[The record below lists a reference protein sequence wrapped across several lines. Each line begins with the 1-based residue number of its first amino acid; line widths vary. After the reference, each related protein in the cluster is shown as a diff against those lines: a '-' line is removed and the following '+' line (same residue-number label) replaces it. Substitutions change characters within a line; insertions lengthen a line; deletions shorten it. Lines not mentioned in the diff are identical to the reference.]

1 MSTVRILLTGMR
13 AEGRHGAS
21 PGEREASQTF
31 VMDLDLFVDVAGDD
45 LEATADYRDL
55 VRAAR
60 AVVEGSSFAL
70 LESLAEAVADAVA
83 AHDRVTSVVA
93 TVRKP
98 GAAGRLG
105 VADVAAQAVRAEAE
119 ER

>member
-1 MSTVRILLTGMR
+1 MSTVRILLTGIG

-21 PGEREASQTF
+21 PGERDAPQPF
-31 VMDLDLFVDVAGDD
+31 VLDLDLFVDVAGDD

-55 VRAAR
+55 VRTAR
-60 AVVEGSSFAL
+60 SVVERSSFAL
-70 LESLAEAVADAVA
+70 LESLAGAVADAVA
-83 AHDRVTSVVA
+83 VHDRVTSVVA

-105 VADVAAQAVRAEAE
+105 VADVAAQAIRAEAE
-119 ER
+119 E

>member
-1 MSTVRILLTGMR
+1 VSTVRILLTGIG

-21 PGEREASQTF
+21 PGERDARQPF
-31 VMDLDLFVDVAGDD
+31 VLDLDLFVDVAGDA
-45 LEATADYRDL
+45 LETTADYRDL
-55 VRAAR
+55 VRSAR
-60 AVVEGSSFAL
+60 SVVEERSFAL
-70 LESLAEAVADAVA
+70 LESLAEAVAEAVA
-83 AHDRVTSVVA
+83 SNDRVTSVVA

-119 ER
+119 E

>member
-1 MSTVRILLTGMR
+1 LSTVRILLTGIG

-21 PGEREASQTF
+21 PGERDEPQPF
-31 VMDLDLFVDVAGDD
+31 VLDLDLFVDVDGDA

-60 AVVEGSSFAL
+60 SVVEQGSFAL
-70 LESLAEAVADAVA
+70 LESLAEAVADGVA
-83 AHDRVTSVVA
+83 AHDRVTSVVV

-105 VADVAAQAVRAEAE
+105 VADVAAQAVRAEAGE
-119 ER
+119 

>member
-1 MSTVRILLTGMR
+1 VSTVRILLTGIG
-13 AEGRHGAS
+13 AEGQHGAS
-21 PGEREASQTF
+21 PGERDAPQPF
-31 VMDLDLFVDVAGDD
+31 VLDLDLFVDVDGDT
-45 LEATADYRDL
+45 LETTADYRDL
-55 VRAAR
+55 ILTAR
-60 AVVEGSSFAL
+60 SVVERESFAL

-83 AHDRVTSVVA
+83 AHDRVTSVVV

-119 ER
+119 E

>member
-1 MSTVRILLTGMR
+1 MSTVRIMLTGIR

-21 PGEREASQTF
+21 PGERDAAQPF
-31 VMDLDLFVDVAGDD
+31 VLDLDLFVDVDGDA

-60 AVVEGSSFAL
+60 SVVEQGSFAL
-70 LESLAEAVADAVA
+70 LESLAEAVADSVA
-83 AHDRVTSVVA
+83 AHDRVTSVVV

-119 ER
+119 E